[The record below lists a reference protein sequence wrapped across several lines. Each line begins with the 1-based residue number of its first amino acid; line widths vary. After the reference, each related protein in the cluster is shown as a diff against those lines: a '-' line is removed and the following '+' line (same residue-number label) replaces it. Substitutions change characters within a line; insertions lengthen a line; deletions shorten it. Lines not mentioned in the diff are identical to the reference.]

1 MRFSKCEFL
10 AKLRIFAPLGLRM
23 SKLIQ
28 TNLQVQEK
36 QWLNARVGRGHII
49 ALMHNHTQ
57 YSGAV
62 QQALLCWLSLF
73 FPDHIEAHSEGRLH
87 SSSYSPPFYSPLYGG
102 GRFHSRK
109 NTRLCK
115 RKHPFY
121 RLMIAFSTTRALQ
134 TLTPIDPGWPLEL
147 PNRKKEGRGGL

>member
-1 MRFSKCEFL
+1 
-10 AKLRIFAPLGLRM
+10 
-23 SKLIQ
+23 
-28 TNLQVQEK
+28 
-36 QWLNARVGRGHII
+36 
-49 ALMHNHTQ
+49 MHNHTQ

-87 SSSYSPPFYSPLYGG
+87 SRSYSPPFYSPLYGG

-147 PNRKKEGRGGL
+147 PNRKKEGREDFKKAAFSIIFRRAFSLIWISL